1 MCNVLEFFKNK
12 SYQPVLTAEHTERIG
27 TVVSLAKDNK
37 VDLLWDLGG
46 VKKPYYYFKQYG
58 FNGVNLYN
66 LLNVNTVNAAA
77 AALSPTGAVTLTMS
91 SIVALSWSGSIFFST
106 IENHIPHSFVKTK
119 LVIRGS
125 KYILGL
131 PIQCVEWTSNQI
143 FGVGENL
150 IFGQPLPTNITE
162 VYALNVGP
170 KLENITK
177 FKKPLLSWVINQ
189 LEKLNK

>member
-12 SYQPVLTAEHTERIG
+12 SYQLILTAEHTERIG
-27 TVVSLAKDNK
+27 TVGSLAKDNK

-66 LLNVNTVNAAA
+66 LLNLNTVNAAA
-77 AALSPTGAVTLTMS
+77 EALSPTGAVTFAMA

-106 IENHIPHSFVKTK
+106 IENHIPNSFVKTK
-119 LVIRGS
+119 LVIRES

-131 PIQCVEWTSNQI
+131 PIQYVEWTSNQI
-143 FGVGENL
+143 FGVGKNL
-150 IFGQPLPTNITE
+150 IFGQLLPTNITE

-177 FKKPLLSWVINQ
+177 FKKPLLS
-189 LEKLNK
+189 